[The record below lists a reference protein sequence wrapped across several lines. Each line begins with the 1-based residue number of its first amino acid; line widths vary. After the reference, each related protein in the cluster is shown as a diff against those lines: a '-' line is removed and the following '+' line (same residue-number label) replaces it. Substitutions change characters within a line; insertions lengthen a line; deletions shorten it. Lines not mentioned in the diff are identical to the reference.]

1 MFGQYSIMILMNVQ
15 AYRKKLGWSGIG
27 LTTFYNGLMI
37 IPSSVY
43 KAVASAPVCLQGSKQ
58 AISTSKL

>member
-1 MFGQYSIMILMNVQ
+1 MILMNIQ
-15 AYRKKLGWSGIG
+15 AIRKKLGLSGIG
-27 LTTFYNGLMI
+27 LTTFCNGLMI

-43 KAVASAPVCLQGSKQ
+43 KAVASCLVCLQGSKQ